1 VAAPALLFG
10 SEATVLKKRG
20 AINEKPLYRVSTQG
34 TRISLIDKFPTS
46 SVFRRVLIML
56 ESKFNSL
63 HSRLT
68 SLINKKEHFKL
79 P

>member
-1 VAAPALLFG
+1 VAVPALLFG

-20 AINEKPLYRVSTQG
+20 AINVKPLYRVSTQG
-34 TRISLIDKFPTS
+34 TRISFIDKFPNS

-56 ESKFNSL
+56 ASKFNSL
-63 HSRLT
+63 PSRLT
-68 SLINKKEHFKL
+68 SLINKKEQFKV